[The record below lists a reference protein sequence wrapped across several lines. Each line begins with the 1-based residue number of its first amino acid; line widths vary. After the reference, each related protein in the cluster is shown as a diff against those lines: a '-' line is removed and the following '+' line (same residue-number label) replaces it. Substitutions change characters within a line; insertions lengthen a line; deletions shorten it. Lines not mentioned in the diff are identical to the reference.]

1 MYDPNDLKAEA
12 LYSAILAALRQAP
25 DRLGKKM
32 LAAIFEDRGLYE
44 ALAEKAGAFF
54 PNGEAKQDALG
65 ELWEKVQFL
74 RDLRAEEFLRAFNR
88 EEF

>member
-1 MYDPNDLKAEA
+1 MYGPDDEKAEA
-12 LYSAILAALRQAP
+12 LYSAILAALREAP

-32 LAAIFEDRGLYE
+32 VASIFEERGLCE
-44 ALAEKAGAFF
+44 AVAEKAGATF
-54 PNGEAKQDALG
+54 PEGEAKQEALG
-65 ELWEKVQFL
+65 ELWERIEKL

>member
-1 MYDPNDLKAEA
+1 MYDPNDSKADA

-32 LAAIFEDRGLYE
+32 VAAIFEDLGLSE
-44 ALAEKAGAFF
+44 AVAERAGAGF
-54 PNGEAKQDALG
+54 PDGEARQEALG
-65 ELWEKVQFL
+65 ELWDRVEYL

>member
-1 MYDPNDLKAEA
+1 MYDPNDSKAEA
-12 LYSAILAALRQAP
+12 LYSAILAALRRAP

-32 LAAIFEDRGLYE
+32 VAEIFEDRGLCE
-44 ALAEKAGAFF
+44 VLAERAGTAF
-54 PNGEAKQDALG
+54 PGGEAKREALG
-65 ELWEKVQFL
+65 ELWERVEYL

>member
-1 MYDPNDLKAEA
+1 MYGPDDAKADA
-12 LYSAILAALRQAP
+12 LYSAILAALREAP

-32 LAAIFEDRGLYE
+32 LSSIFEERGLCE
-44 ALAEKAGAFF
+44 AVAEKSGVSF
-54 PNGEAKQDALG
+54 PEGEEKQEALG
-65 ELWEKVQFL
+65 ELWERVEEL